1 MPFLIWAAT
10 RAGPIGISTGN
21 SVLALV
27 SIVAAVGGNGPS
39 SANYSQHS
47 VLSMQLF
54 LVVIAVPLLF
64 VAILIQQQRRVENSL
79 RESQQSLE
87 QQYERGRLL
96 AHKLINSQ
104 EDERRRIARDLHDNI
119 AQRLA
124 LLCVSLNEASQLL
137 PVQQGSAQSLFSEF
151 CTSTEDICREVH
163 ELSHQLHS
171 SSLQYLGLEVAL
183 KKLCDET
190 ARQHHIVIDFQSND
204 TGGIPQEVS
213 LCAFRVAQEA
223 LNNAIRHG
231 QADQIGI
238 TLLKQADLLR
248 IRISDT
254 GIGFD
259 EGSLSEGLGLIRMR
273 ERLRM
278 LGGQLVVNS
287 QPGKGTDIR
296 AEVPLKEA
304 A

>member
-1 MPFLIWAAT
+1 M
-10 RAGPIGISTGN
+10 
-21 SVLALV
+21 
-27 SIVAAVGGNGPS
+27 
-39 SANYSQHS
+39 
-47 VLSMQLF
+47 
-54 LVVIAVPLLF
+54 
-64 VAILIQQQRRVENSL
+64 
-79 RESQQSLE
+79 
-87 QQYERGRLL
+87 
-96 AHKLINSQ
+96 
-104 EDERRRIARDLHDNI
+104 
-119 AQRLA
+119 
-124 LLCVSLNEASQLL
+124 
-137 PVQQGSAQSLFSEF
+137 
-151 CTSTEDICREVH
+151 
-163 ELSHQLHS
+163 
-171 SSLQYLGLEVAL
+171 AL

-190 ARQHHIVIDFQSND
+190 ARQHQIVIDFQSND

-259 EGSLSEGLGLIRMR
+259 EGSLSEGLGLISMR